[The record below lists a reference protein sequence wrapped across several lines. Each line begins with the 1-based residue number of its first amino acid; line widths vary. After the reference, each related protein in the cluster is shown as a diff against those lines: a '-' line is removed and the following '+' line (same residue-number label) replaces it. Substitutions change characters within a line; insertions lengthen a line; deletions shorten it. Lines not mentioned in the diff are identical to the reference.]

1 MFLSV
6 VILGRFTTETHAMA
20 LYVSIDTP
28 PLLHHI
34 RGRNPVVVDV
44 TAVEA
49 APTACHHIF
58 DRLGHHTPPFAAIFG
73 QRRRYLTIAALRGML
88 ITHRGL
94 WCRMPQARHEFGQA
108 GTGSR
113 SQRGT
118 AMPQVMPPQVA
129 ATSVSRTRV
138 FAGAR

>member
-1 MFLSV
+1 MDACS
-6 VILGRFTTETHAMA
+6 GA
-20 LYVSIDTP
+20 
-28 PLLHHI
+28 
-34 RGRNPVVVDV
+34 GGPVVVDV

-58 DRLGHHTPPFAAIFG
+58 DRLGHHAPPFAAIFG

-113 SQRGT
+113 SQHGT